1 MKVRLSAALGA
12 VAIFVPVTQLVAQ
25 SPQIQAQQAS
35 ASPDVKRGVEAW
47 ESGDYATAV
56 KLWRPLAIK
65 GDADAQFNLA
75 QAYRFGRSVP
85 MDLKAAEDWYR
96 RAAAQGHLQ
105 AEDNLGLI
113 MFQNGDRQN
122 AMPMIRRSANRG
134 DPRAQ
139 YVLATAMFNGDFAE
153 KDWTTAYALMTRASA
168 TGLARASASLAQMD
182 KFIPLEQRQKG
193 LALARDM
200 ELNSS
205 RPRLAAVDPIPAPP
219 PPVSVQPIRPDLPE
233 PVRTAPVPQSRAP
246 LMTASRSALPPPRRS
261 VSPADGHTP
270 PPVDAAPEPQWQ
282 APSPAANA
290 SEPDYSTPSYEAPNY
305 EAPTYEQQPR
315 PARVASRT
323 VTPKPTAPKPV
334 IAKAPIPKPQ
344 SKAQPKAI
352 VGKGWR
358 VQLGAFSEEGKAKA
372 QWSQLKGRISGLGG
386 LQPYLVKAA
395 NVTRL
400 QAGPIASR
408 ADAER
413 VCKAAQAAG
422 QGCFPVAP

>member
-1 MKVRLSAALGA
+1 MRLTLSAALCAA
-12 VAIFVPVTQLVAQ
+12 VMIVPVTQSFAQ
-25 SPQIQAQQAS
+25 SRQAS
-35 ASPDVKRGVEAW
+35 AQPAQTNDVKRGVEAW

-85 MDLKAAEDWYR
+85 LDMKAAEDWYR
-96 RAAAQGHLQ
+96 RAASQGHLQ

-168 TGLARASASLAQMD
+168 TGLARASSSLAQMD

-200 ELNSS
+200 ELASS
-205 RPRLAAVDPIPAPP
+205 RPKLAAADPIPAPL
-219 PPVSVQPIRPDLPE
+219 PPVNVEPMKPDLPA

-246 LMTASRSALPPPRRS
+246 MMTSSRSALPPPRRNAA
-261 VSPADGHTP
+261 PAER
-270 PPVDAAPEPQWQ
+270 PVQLPVNTAPEPQWQ
-282 APSPAANA
+282 PPAPTANEP
-290 SEPDYSTPSYEAPNY
+290 EPDYSTPAY
-305 EAPTYEQQPR
+305 EAPTYEEQPR
-315 PARVASRT
+315 PVRVPPRA
-323 VTPKPTAPKPV
+323 VAPKPV
-334 IAKAPIPKPQ
+334 APKPVMAKAP
-344 SKAQPKAI
+344 APKAKPI
-352 VGKGWR
+352 AGKGWR
-358 VQLGAFSEEGKAKA
+358 VQLGAFGEEGKAKA
-372 QWSQLKGRISGLGG
+372 QWSQLKSRISGLGG
-386 LQPYLVKAA
+386 LQPYLVKAT

-400 QAGPIASR
+400 QAGPLASR
-408 ADAER
+408 ADADR
-413 VCKAAQAAG
+413 VCKSAQAAG
-422 QGCFPVAP
+422 QGCFPIAP

>member
-1 MKVRLSAALGA
+1 MRLTLSAALCAA
-12 VAIFVPVTQLVAQ
+12 VMIVPVTQSFAQ
-25 SPQIQAQQAS
+25 SRQAS
-35 ASPDVKRGVEAW
+35 AQPSQTNDVKRGVEAW

-85 MDLKAAEDWYR
+85 VDMKAAEDWYR

-122 AMPMIRRSANRG
+122 AMPMIRRSADRG

-168 TGLARASASLAQMD
+168 TGLARASSSLAQMD

-200 ELNSS
+200 ELASS
-205 RPRLAAVDPIPAPP
+205 RPKLAAVDPIPAPL
-219 PPVSVQPIRPDLPE
+219 PPVGVQPMKPDLPA

-246 LMTASRSALPPPRRS
+246 LMTSSRSALPPPRRNAA
-261 VSPADGHTP
+261 PAERP
-270 PPVDAAPEPQWQ
+270 VQLPVDVAPEPQWQ
-282 APSPAANA
+282 APAPVTNEP
-290 SEPDYSTPSYEAPNY
+290 EPDYSTPAYEAPSY
-305 EAPTYEQQPR
+305 EEQPR
-315 PARVASRT
+315 PVRAAPRAVP
-323 VTPKPTAPKPV
+323 PKPVAPKPV
-334 IAKAPIPKPQ
+334 VAKVTA
-344 SKAQPKAI
+344 PKAKPI
-352 VGKGWR
+352 AGKGWR
-358 VQLGAFSEEGKAKA
+358 VQLGAFSEETKAKM

-395 NVTRL
+395 SITRL
-400 QAGPIASR
+400 QAGPLASR
-408 ADAER
+408 ADADR
-413 VCKAAQAAG
+413 VCKSAQAAG

>member
-1 MKVRLSAALGA
+1 MRLTLSAALCAA
-12 VAIFVPVTQLVAQ
+12 VMIVPVTQSFAQ
-25 SPQIQAQQAS
+25 SRQAS
-35 ASPDVKRGVEAW
+35 GQPSQANDVKRGVEAW

-85 MDLKAAEDWYR
+85 VDMKAAEDWYR

-168 TGLARASASLAQMD
+168 TGLARASSSLAQMD

-200 ELNSS
+200 ELASS
-205 RPRLAAVDPIPAPP
+205 RPKLAAVDPIPAPL
-219 PPVSVQPIRPDLPE
+219 PPVSVQPMKPDLPA

-246 LMTASRSALPPPRRS
+246 LMTSSRSALPPPRRNAA
-261 VSPADGHTP
+261 PAERP
-270 PPVDAAPEPQWQ
+270 AQLPVEVAPEPQWQ
-282 APSPAANA
+282 TPAPVANEP
-290 SEPDYSTPSYEAPNY
+290 EPDYSTPAY
-305 EAPTYEQQPR
+305 EAPTYEEQPR
-315 PARVASRT
+315 PVRAAPRAVA
-323 VTPKPTAPKPV
+323 PKQVAPKPV
-334 IAKAPIPKPQ
+334 VAKVTA
-344 SKAQPKAI
+344 PKAKPI
-352 VGKGWR
+352 AGKGWR
-358 VQLGAFSEEGKAKA
+358 VQLGAFSEETKAKT

-395 NVTRL
+395 SITRL
-400 QAGPIASR
+400 QAGPLASR
-408 ADAER
+408 ADADR
-413 VCKAAQAAG
+413 VCKSAQAAG

>member
-1 MKVRLSAALGA
+1 MRITLSAALCAA
-12 VAIFVPVTQLVAQ
+12 VMIVPVTQSVAQ
-25 SPQIQAQQAS
+25 SRPAPAQAGQAN
-35 ASPDVKRGVEAW
+35 ADVKRGVEAW

-85 MDLKAAEDWYR
+85 VDMKAAEDWYR
-96 RAAAQGHLQ
+96 RAATQGHLQ

-168 TGLARASASLAQMD
+168 TGLARASSSLSQMD

-200 ELNSS
+200 ELASS
-205 RPRLAAVDPIPAPP
+205 RPKLAAVDTVPAPP
-219 PPVSVQPIRPDLPE
+219 PPISVAPMREDAPA
-233 PVRTAPVPQSRAP
+233 PVRAAPLPQSRAP
-246 LMTASRSALPPPRRS
+246 LMTAGRSALPPPRRNS
-261 VSPADGHTP
+261 APMDR
-270 PPVDAAPEPQWQ
+270 PVQLPVESAPEPQWQ
-282 APSPAANA
+282 APAPDTNA
-290 SEPDYSTPSYEAPNY
+290 QEPDYSTPSYETPS
-305 EAPTYEQQPR
+305 YEQPAPR
-315 PARVASRT
+315 PVRVAPR
-323 VTPKPTAPKPV
+323 VVAPKPAAPKPV
-334 IAKAPIPKPQ
+334 VAKAAAPKP
-344 SKAQPKAI
+344 KPIA
-352 VGKGWR
+352 GKGWR
-358 VQLGAFSEEGKAKA
+358 VQLGAFSEEAKAKA
-372 QWSQLKGRISGLGG
+372 QWSQLKGRVSGLGG

-400 QAGPIASR
+400 QAGPVASR

-413 VCKAAQAAG
+413 VCKSAAAAG

>member
-1 MKVRLSAALGA
+1 MRKSLSAALCA
-12 VAIFVPVTQLVAQ
+12 AAMFVHATHAFAQ
-25 SPQIQAQQAS
+25 IPTAQAS
-35 ASPDVKRGVEAW
+35 GDVKHGVEAW
-47 ESGDYATAV
+47 EGGDYATAV

-85 MDLKAAEDWYR
+85 LDMKAAEDWYR
-96 RAAAQGHLQ
+96 RAAGQGHLQ

-122 AMPMIRRSANRG
+122 AMPLIRRSADRG

-139 YVLATAMFNGDFAE
+139 YVLATAMFNGDFAD
-153 KDWTTAYALMTRASA
+153 KDWTVAYALMTRASA

-205 RPRLAAVDPIPAPP
+205 RPKIAAVDPVPIPAA
-219 PPVSVQPIRPDLPE
+219 PVAVA
-233 PVRTAPVPQSRAP
+233 PVRQDPPAPVRAAPVPQSRAP
-246 LMTASRSALPPPRRS
+246 LMTASRSALPPPRRTTS
-261 VSPADGHTP
+261 
-270 PPVDAAPEPQWQ
+270 PVDTPARLPVEAAT
-282 APSPAANA
+282 
-290 SEPDYSTPSYEAPNY
+290 EPDWQQPAPAPAEPKPDYGAPAYEAPAY
-305 EAPTYEQQPR
+305 VPPAPR
-315 PARVASRT
+315 PVRAV
-323 VTPKPTAPKPV
+323 PKPV
-334 IAKAPIPKPQ
+334 VTKAPAPRP
-344 SKAQPKAI
+344 I

-358 VQLGAFSEEGKAKA
+358 VQLGAFGDEGKAKA
-372 QWSQLKGRISGLGG
+372 QWGQLKGRISGLGG

-395 NVTRL
+395 NITRL
-400 QAGPIASR
+400 QAGPLATR

-413 VCKAAQAAG
+413 ICKSAQAAG
-422 QGCFPVAP
+422 QGCFPTAP

>member
-1 MKVRLSAALGA
+1 MRLTLSAALCAA
-12 VAIFVPVTQLVAQ
+12 VMIVPVTQSFAQ
-25 SPQIQAQQAS
+25 SRPAS
-35 ASPDVKRGVEAW
+35 AQPGQANDVKRGVEAW

-85 MDLKAAEDWYR
+85 VDMKAAEDWYR
-96 RAAAQGHLQ
+96 RAATQGHLQ

-168 TGLARASASLAQMD
+168 TGLARASSSLAQMD

-200 ELNSS
+200 ELASS
-205 RPRLAAVDPIPAPP
+205 RPKLAAVDPIPAPL
-219 PPVSVQPIRPDLPE
+219 PPVSVQPMKPDMPA
-233 PVRTAPVPQSRAP
+233 PVRTTPVPQSRAP
-246 LMTASRSALPPPRRS
+246 LMTSSRSALPPPRRA
-261 VSPADGHTP
+261 VSPAERAAQL
-270 PPVDAAPEPQWQ
+270 PVDTAPEPQWQ
-282 APSPAANA
+282 GPAPAANEQ
-290 SEPDYSTPSYEAPNY
+290 EPDYSMPAY
-305 EAPTYEQQPR
+305 EAPTYEEQPR
-315 PARVASRT
+315 PVRVPPRA
-323 VTPKPTAPKPV
+323 VPPKQVAPKPSV
-334 IAKAPIPKPQ
+334 AKTPA
-344 SKAQPKAI
+344 PKAKPI
-352 VGKGWR
+352 AGKGWR

-395 NVTRL
+395 SITRL
-400 QAGPIASR
+400 QAGPLGSR
-408 ADAER
+408 AEADR
-413 VCKAAQAAG
+413 VCKSAQAAG

>member
-1 MKVRLSAALGA
+1 MRQSLSAALCAAAMILPATHAFAQGS
-12 VAIFVPVTQLVAQ
+12 PV
-25 SPQIQAQQAS
+25 QAS
-35 ASPDVKRGVEAW
+35 SDVKRGVEAW
-47 ESGDYATAV
+47 EGGDYATAV

-85 MDLKAAEDWYR
+85 LDMKAAEDWYK

-122 AMPMIRRSANRG
+122 AMPLIRRSANRG

-168 TGLARASASLAQMD
+168 TGLARASTSLAQMD

-200 ELNSS
+200 ELNNS
-205 RPRLAAVDPIPAPP
+205 RPKLAAVDPVPVPAA
-219 PPVSVQPIRPDLPE
+219 PVAVAPVHRDAPE
-233 PVRTAPVPQSRAP
+233 PVRAAPVPQSRAP
-246 LMTASRSALPPPRRS
+246 LMTASRSALPPPRRNAS
-261 VSPADGHTP
+261 
-270 PPVDAAPEPQWQ
+270 PVDTSTKLPVEAAPEPQWQ
-282 APSPAANA
+282 PPAP
-290 SEPDYSTPSYEAPNY
+290 EPVEADYGVPSYEAPSY
-305 EAPTYEQQPR
+305 DPPAPR
-315 PARVASRT
+315 PVR
-323 VTPKPTAPKPV
+323 VTPKPVTVKPAAPKPV
-334 IAKAPIPKPQ
+334 AAKVVAPKP
-344 SKAQPKAI
+344 KA
-352 VGKGWR
+352 VMGKGWR

-372 QWSQLKGRISGLGG
+372 QWGQLKGRISGLGS

-400 QAGPIASR
+400 QAGPLATR

-413 VCKAAQAAG
+413 VCKSAQTSG

>member
-1 MKVRLSAALGA
+1 MRISLPAALCA
-12 VAIFVPVTQLVAQ
+12 AAMIVPATHAIAQ
-25 SPQIQAQQAS
+25 SSQVVENA
-35 ASPDVKRGVEAW
+35 DVKRGVEAW
-47 ESGDYATAV
+47 EGGDYATAV

-85 MDLKAAEDWYR
+85 LDMKAAEDWYR

-168 TGLARASASLAQMD
+168 TGLARASSSLAQMD

-205 RPRLAAVDPIPAPP
+205 RPKLAAADPVPVPAAPVAVEPMRQDPPAP
-219 PPVSVQPIRPDLPE
+219 
-233 PVRTAPVPQSRAP
+233 VRAAPVPQSRAP
-246 LMTASRSALPPPRRS
+246 LMTASRSALPPPRRNAAPTER
-261 VSPADGHTP
+261 PAQL
-270 PPVDAAPEPQWQ
+270 PVEAAPEPDWK
-282 APSPAANA
+282 APAPLEP
-290 SEPDYSTPSYEAPNY
+290 EPDYNTPSYEAPRY
-305 EAPTYEQQPR
+305 DPPAPV
-315 PARVASRT
+315 RVA
-323 VTPKPTAPKPV
+323 PKAVPPKATAPKPV
-334 IAKAPIPKPQ
+334 VAKGPAPSPKPSSARAGVFSSARSAKMARPRRNGPS
-344 SKAQPKAI
+344 SKAVSPALA
-352 VGKGWR
+352 VSS
-358 VQLGAFSEEGKAKA
+358 L
-372 QWSQLKGRISGLGG
+372 IS
-386 LQPYLVKAA
+386 
-395 NVTRL
+395 
-400 QAGPIASR
+400 
-408 ADAER
+408 
-413 VCKAAQAAG
+413 
-422 QGCFPVAP
+422 

>member
-1 MKVRLSAALGA
+1 MRISLSTALCAAAL
-12 VAIFVPVTQLVAQ
+12 IMPVTQALA
-25 SPQIQAQQAS
+25 QAQPVPAS
-35 ASPDVKRGVEAW
+35 ADVKRGVEAW
-47 ESGDYATAV
+47 EAGDYATAV

-75 QAYRFGRSVP
+75 QAYRFGRSVALD
-85 MDLKAAEDWYR
+85 MKAAEDWYR

-122 AMPMIRRSANRG
+122 AMPLIRRSANRG

-153 KDWTTAYALMTRASA
+153 KDWVTAYALMTRASA
-168 TGLARASASLAQMD
+168 TGLARASTSLAQMD

-205 RPRLAAVDPIPAPP
+205 RPKLAAADPVPAPP
-219 PPVSVQPIRPDLPE
+219 APVAVQPVRQAPPI
-233 PVRTAPVPQSRAP
+233 PVREAPVPQSRAP
-246 LMTASRSALPPPRRS
+246 LMTSSRSALPPPRRNAPL
-261 VSPADGHTP
+261 VERPAQL
-270 PPVDAAPEPQWQ
+270 PVESAPEPQWQ
-282 APSPAANA
+282 PPMPASNEP
-290 SEPDYSTPSYEAPNY
+290 EPDYRQPSYEAPAY
-305 EAPTYEQQPR
+305 DPP
-315 PARVASRT
+315 
-323 VTPKPTAPKPV
+323 APKPV
-334 IAKAPIPKPQ
+334 RVAPKAAAPKPVAPKPVVAKAPAPKP
-344 SKAQPKAI
+344 KPV

-358 VQLGAFSEEGKAKA
+358 VQLGAFSEDAKAKA
-372 QWSQLKGRISGLGG
+372 NWSQLKGRISGLGG

-395 NVTRL
+395 NITRL
-400 QAGPIASR
+400 QAGPLASR

-413 VCKAAQAAG
+413 VCRSAQASG

>member
-1 MKVRLSAALGA
+1 MRISLSAALCA
-12 VAIFVPVTQLVAQ
+12 AAMIMPVSQSFAQ
-25 SPQIQAQQAS
+25 SQPAAAS
-35 ASPDVKRGVEAW
+35 ADVKRGVEAW
-47 ESGDYATAV
+47 EGGDYATAV

-85 MDLKAAEDWYR
+85 LDMKAAEDWYR

-168 TGLARASASLAQMD
+168 TGLARASTSLAQMD

-200 ELNSS
+200 EMSSS
-205 RPRLAAVDPIPAPP
+205 RPKLAAVDPLPAPP
-219 PPVSVQPIRPDLPE
+219 APVAVQPARQDPPE
-233 PVRTAPVPQSRAP
+233 PVRSAPVPQSRAP
-246 LMTASRSALPPPRRS
+246 LMTAGRSALPPPRR
-261 VSPADGHTP
+261 HTP
-270 PPVDAAPEPQWQ
+270 PVEQPAKLPVEAATEPQWQ
-282 APSPAANA
+282 APAPLEP
-290 SEPDYSTPSYEAPNY
+290 EPDYKTPSYESPSYEAP
-305 EAPTYEQQPR
+305 R
-315 PARVASRT
+315 PAPVRA
-323 VTPKPTAPKPV
+323 TPKPVAPKSVSPKPVVAKAPAPKP
-334 IAKAPIPKPQ
+334 KAV
-344 SKAQPKAI
+344 A
-352 VGKGWR
+352 GKGWR

-400 QAGPIASR
+400 QAGPLPSR
-408 ADAER
+408 ADADR
-413 VCKAAQAAG
+413 VCRSAQGAG

>member
-1 MKVRLSAALGA
+1 MRISLSAALCA
-12 VAIFVPVTQLVAQ
+12 AAIIMPATQSVAQ
-25 SPQIQAQQAS
+25 SQPVAAN
-35 ASPDVKRGVEAW
+35 ADVKRGVEAW
-47 ESGDYATAV
+47 EGGDYATAV

-85 MDLKAAEDWYR
+85 LDMKAAEDWYR
-96 RAAAQGHLQ
+96 RSAAQGHLQ

-168 TGLARASASLAQMD
+168 TGLARASSSLAQMD

-205 RPRLAAVDPIPAPP
+205 RPKLAAVDPIPAPP
-219 PPVSVQPIRPDLPE
+219 APVAVQPVRQAAPT
-233 PVRTAPVPQSRAP
+233 PVQEAPVPQSRAP
-246 LMTASRSALPPPRRS
+246 LMTASRSALPPPRRN
-261 VSPADGHTP
+261 
-270 PPVDAAPEPQWQ
+270 AAPVERPVQLPVE
-282 APSPAANA
+282 AA
-290 SEPDYSTPSYEAPNY
+290 SEPDWKAPAPLEPEPDYNTPSYEAPRY
-305 EAPTYEQQPR
+305 DPPAPV
-315 PARVASRT
+315 RVA
-323 VTPKPTAPKPV
+323 PKAVPSKATAPKPAV
-334 IAKAPIPKPQ
+334 AKAPAPKP
-344 SKAQPKAI
+344 KAV

-372 QWSQLKGRISGLGG
+372 QWTQLKGRVSGLGS
-386 LQPYLVKAA
+386 LQPYIVKAG

-400 QAGPIASR
+400 QAGPLASR

-413 VCKAAQAAG
+413 VCRSAQSAG
-422 QGCFPVAP
+422 QACFPVAP